1 MNEIIND
8 ASSLDI
14 HKLAFVG
21 DAVYELVVREK
32 IACKFNYNIGEL
44 NKVKVNNVCCKAQ
57 SDFFE
62 TIKDILTPEELEI
75 YKRGRNFRV
84 KTIPKSA
91 SACEY
96 HRATGVESLFGY
108 WFLNKDFKR
117 IIEIS
122 SKINL

>member
-32 IACKFNYNIGEL
+32 IACEFNYNIGEL

-62 TIKDILTPEELEI
+62 AIKDVLTPEELEV
-75 YKRGRNFRV
+75 YKLCR
-84 KTIPKSA
+84 
-91 SACEY
+91 
-96 HRATGVESLFGY
+96 SLIFDVY
-108 WFLNKDFKR
+108 PYSPVSLRKFCFFLSTK
-117 IIEIS
+117 
-122 SKINL
+122 L